1 MCAVGMAGRRLAH
14 IGCPAVYDYHILIAR
29 FFQGG
34 NFFATSLGDS
44 ASGRWFG
51 FASPAFLTTAQ
62 AAEAPS

>member
-1 MCAVGMAGRRLAH
+1 M
-14 IGCPAVYDYHILIAR
+14 YDYHILIAR